1 MEIYLRDGTRPHPK
15 SRSSIKPGD
24 RLILRFAGG
33 GGYGDPRRRDPGA
46 VREDVREGYVSARAA
61 RARLRRRAGVMDKRI
76 RIGIDVGG
84 TFTDLV
90 LVDERRDLIYTG
102 KRLTSSRDPS
112 EAIVGGL
119 ERLLREAGTGADELH
134 SLVHGTTLV
143 ANTIIERNG
152 ARVGLITTRGFR
164 DSLEMG
170 REIRYDLY
178 DLHLELPRPLVSRTR
193 RREVSERLD
202 AEGRIVVAL
211 DEAELGRVGAALV
224 ADGVE
229 SIAVCFMHA
238 YRNPV
243 HERLARRILER
254 VCPQIPVSLSS
265 EVAPEIR
272 EYQRASTTC
281 ANAYVQPRI
290 ARYLARLEDRLSP
303 MRLSGKLSIMLS
315 NGGITTVRAA
325 RQFPI
330 HLIESGPAAGA
341 MAAGYYG
348 LLTSTTSLI
357 SFDMGGTT
365 AKMCLVD
372 RGWPSRAHELE
383 AGRVRRFRKGSG
395 LPLKVP
401 VVDMIEIGAGGGS
414 IARVDAMGLLKVG
427 PESAGSEPGP
437 ACYGRGGT
445 RPTVT
450 DADLALGY
458 LSPDYFL
465 GGEMALDRARADR
478 AIEEHVARPLGLDV
492 AAAAVGIHDVVNESM
507 AAATRMHAAEKGQ
520 DPRRFAL
527 VAFGGAGPVHAYGL
541 ARLLKLRRI
550 ICPFGAGVTSALGML
565 VAAPSTDLVRSYV
578 TRLATIDWSHLNGL
592 FAEMEEEARALLVEA
607 GADPAELTLRRSA
620 DMRYVG
626 QGFEI
631 PVPLAEGP
639 LGPESLSDLDRAI
652 PRDLRAAL
660 RAPHR
665 GRAGRGDELAP
676 LGDRPRAERRAQL
689 RRPARAEKRSPQGQ
703 PPGVLPADRVRPL
716 RRLRPLLAHRRNA
729 PGRPRRRR
737 GARVHHRR
745 RTGRPHRRRQ
755 ALEPDHRDRLSV
767 PS

>member
-1 MEIYLRDGTRPHPK
+1 
-15 SRSSIKPGD
+15 
-24 RLILRFAGG
+24 
-33 GGYGDPRRRDPGA
+33 
-46 VREDVREGYVSARAA
+46 
-61 RARLRRRAGVMDKRI
+61 MDKRI
-76 RIGIDVGG
+76 RVGIDVGG

-90 LVDERRDLIYTG
+90 LVDERQDLIYTG
-102 KRLTSSRDPS
+102 KRLTSPDPS
-112 EAIVGGL
+112 EAILGGL
-119 ERLLREAGTGADELH
+119 ERLLREAGTPPAELH

-143 ANTIIERNG
+143 ANTIIERSG

-178 DLHLELPRPLVSRTR
+178 DLRLEAPRPLVSRPL
-193 RREVSERLD
+193 RREVGERID
-202 AEGRIVVAL
+202 AEGRIVLPL
-211 DEAELGRVGAALV
+211 DEAELRRVGRELA
-224 ADGVE
+224 ADGVQA
-229 SIAVCFMHA
+229 IAVCFMHA
-238 YRNPV
+238 YRNPE
-243 HERLARRILER
+243 HERRAKQVLEEE
-254 VCPQIPVSLSS
+254 CPEIPLSISS

-290 ARYLARLEDRLSP
+290 ASYLSRLQDGLGT
-303 MRLSGKLSIMLS
+303 MRLPGPLYVMLS

-330 HLIESGPAAGA
+330 QLIESGPAAGA

-348 LLTSTTSLI
+348 LLTNTSSLI

-372 RGWPSRAHELE
+372 GGWPRRVHELE
-383 AGRVRRFRKGSG
+383 AGRVRRFRRGSG

-427 PESAGSEPGP
+427 PDSAGAAPGP
-437 ACYGRGGT
+437 AGYGRGGT
-445 RPTVT
+445 MPTVT
-450 DADLALGY
+450 DADVVLGY

-465 GGEMALDRARADR
+465 GGEMALDRARVDR
-478 AIEEHVARPLGLDV
+478 AIEEHIARPLGLDV
-492 AAAAVGIHDVVNESM
+492 AAAAIGIHEVVNENM

-527 VAFGGAGPVHAYGL
+527 IAFGGAGPVHAYGL

-578 TRLATIDWSHLNGL
+578 SRIANIDWNHLNGL
-592 FAEMEEEARALLVEA
+592 FAEMEGEARALLVEA
-607 GADPAELTLRRSA
+607 GADPAELTIMRTA

-631 PVPLAEGP
+631 SVPLADGP
-639 LGPESLSDLDRAI
+639 LGPGSRPDLDERFLATYA
-652 PRDLRAAL
+652 RAL
-660 RAPHR
+660 RAPHHR
-665 GRAGRGDELAP
+665 RARRGDELAAVR
-676 LGDRPRAERRAQL
+676 DRARPQRRAQL
-689 RRPARAEKRSPQGQ
+689 RRPARPSEAIRARGRAPSTSRKPASPPARSTTATRSAPAPISPA
-703 PPGVLPADRVRPL
+703 PPWSRSASPPSSPAPTR
-716 RRLRPLLAHRRNA
+716 A
-729 PGRPRRRR
+729 
-737 GARVHHRR
+737 
-745 RTGRPHRRRQ
+745 
-755 ALEPDHRDRLSV
+755 S
-767 PS
+767 PSTNT

>member
-1 MEIYLRDGTRPHPK
+1 
-15 SRSSIKPGD
+15 
-24 RLILRFAGG
+24 
-33 GGYGDPRRRDPGA
+33 
-46 VREDVREGYVSARAA
+46 
-61 RARLRRRAGVMDKRI
+61 MDKRI

-112 EAIVGGL
+112 EAIAGGL
-119 ERLLREAGTGADELH
+119 ERLLREASTGADELQ

-143 ANTIIERNG
+143 ANTIIERSG

-202 AEGRIVVAL
+202 AGGRIVVAL
-211 DEAELGRVGAALV
+211 DEAELGRVGAAL
-224 ADGVE
+224 ATDGVE

-243 HERLARRILER
+243 HERLAKRILER

-290 ARYLARLEDRLSP
+290 SRYLARLQDRLSP
-303 MRLSGKLSIMLS
+303 MHLSGKLSIMLS

-372 RGWPSRAHELE
+372 RGWPSRTHELE

-445 RPTVT
+445 LPTVT

-478 AIEEHVARPLGLDV
+478 AIEEHVACPLGLDV

-527 VAFGGAGPVHAYGL
+527 IAFGGAGPVHAYGL

-578 TRLATIDWSHLNGL
+578 TRLAAIDWSHLNGL

-607 GADPAELTLRRSA
+607 GADPGELTLRRSA

-639 LGPESLSDLDRAI
+639 LGPESLSDLTERFLATYARLFARRIADVPVEAMSWRVSAT
-652 PRDLRAAL
+652 
-660 RAPHR
+660 APVPNV
-665 GRAGRGDELAP
+665 ELNF
-676 LGDRPRAERRAQL
+676 GGQ
-689 RRPARAEKRSPQGQ
+689 PARNSDPHKGSRHVYFPQTGFA
-703 PPGVLPADRVRPL
+703 PCAVYDRYALTAGVHLTGPAVVEERESTIVAGPD
-716 RRLRPLLAHRRNA
+716 
-729 PGRPRRRR
+729 
-737 GARVHHRR
+737 ARIAVDKH
-745 RTGRPHRRRQ
+745 
-755 ALEPDHRDRLSV
+755 LNLIIEID
-767 PS
+767 